1 MKAETLAAI
10 ESARSEKRP
19 LARAVRLD
27 GEGEEVLDGTGE
39 GPLEAEA
46 RTALRLDA
54 ARVVETDGGRWFVQ
68 PFNPPLRLVLVGA
81 VHISQ
86 PLERMATLAGYAVT
100 IVDPREAFAQ
110 AARFPGV
117 HVVDEWPDDALEVM
131 ALDARCAVVTL
142 THDPKLDDPA
152 LTVALNSPAFYIGC
166 LGSKKTHAARVGR
179 LEKKGF
185 TAAQIG
191 RLRAPV
197 GLPIG
202 AKSPAEIAVATL
214 AQITEVLRKG
224 DDA

>member
-1 MKAETLAAI
+1 MKADVLAAI
-10 ESARSEKRP
+10 EKARADKRP

-27 GEGEEVLDGTGE
+27 GQDECVLDGSGT
-39 GPLEAEA
+39 GPLDLEA
-46 RTALRLDA
+46 RTVLRLDA
-54 ARVVETDGGRWFVQ
+54 ARVLERDGARWFIQ

-100 IVDPREAFAQ
+100 LVDPREAFAQ

-117 HVVDEWPDDALEVM
+117 QIVDEWPDDALEAM
-131 ALDARCAVVTL
+131 ALDARSAVVTL

-152 LTVALNSPAFYIGC
+152 LKVALSSPAFYIGC

-185 TAAQIG
+185 TPDQIG
-191 RLRAPV
+191 RLRGPV

-202 AKSPAEIAVATL
+202 AKSPPEIAVAIL
-214 AQITEVLRKG
+214 AQITAVLRKG